1 MEQTARQ
8 GNNEETGELTL
19 LQTTWSVLAS
29 FFGVQSERNWHRDFT
44 RGNPW
49 AFIVVGVVITAV
61 FIMVLL
67 GIVSLILRSTG
78 M

>member
-1 MEQTARQ
+1 MERTVRQTQ
-8 GNNEETGELTL
+8 ETGEVTL

-29 FFGVQSERNWHRDFT
+29 FFGVQSTRNWQRDFS

-49 AFIVVGVVITAV
+49 AFILIGLVATTAFV
-61 FIMVLL
+61 FVLL
-67 GIVSLILRSTG
+67 GVVRLLLRHAG

>member
-1 MEQTARQ
+1 MERTVRPTQ
-8 GNNEETGELTL
+8 ETGEVTL

-29 FFGVQSERNWHRDFT
+29 FFGVQSTRNWQRDFS

-49 AFIVVGVVITAV
+49 AFILIGLVATTAFV
-61 FIMVLL
+61 FVLL
-67 GIVSLILRSTG
+67 GVVRLLLRHAG